1 MAIISSS
8 LPTRAASQ
16 IQPSSDLLPDL
27 ATYYSVKDFSEQI
40 PELSSSISLDLK
52 NVSVMEA
59 LFQIARKANL
69 EVAFDA
75 DFFDSDVTITLQQ
88 NSITVGEAL
97 EAVLKGTGYES
108 MISMNDQIILR
119 AVVIEVV
126 DEPVQMGAVI
136 VVLPGVG

>member
-1 MAIISSS
+1 MKTLTLIKGLPILVVMVIISSS

-16 IQPSSDLLPDL
+16 NQPSEVSLPDL

-88 NSITVGEAL
+88 NSITVRSE
-97 EAVLKGTGYES
+97 E
-108 MISMNDQIILR
+108 R
-119 AVVIEVV
+119 R
-126 DEPVQMGAVI
+126 
-136 VVLPGVG
+136 VGKE